1 MEYPSSSPLR
11 RKSTYCDNNFAIY
24 TNIKCLCCTS
34 ETNIMLYFN
43 YISKIKFKK
52 RKINTPHVWSEVKL
66 KSLSHVWLFATPWT
80 PWNSPSQ
87 NTGVGSHSLLKGIFQ
102 TQGSDL
108 NLLHCRQILHHLNNQ
123 GSPWSRFTGCKNR
136 SWRWH
141 IVHYIVASLQH
152 MYLKFWN
159 MNLELKF
166 KTIYWLMHL
175 SSFSS
180 MIESKFLILCE
191 IVMAKVKCWFP
202 TAQIWEIL
210 SLSVNAR
217 KYDILNFWKHL
228 DFWREITQVHTRI
241 WRYFMSI

>member
-87 NTGVGSHSLLKGIFQ
+87 NTGVGSHSLLKGIFP
-102 TQGSDL
+102 TQGS
-108 NLLHCRQILHHLNNQ
+108 NPGFPHCRQIMYQLSHQ
-123 GSPWSRFTGCKNR
+123 GS
-136 SWRWH
+136 
-141 IVHYIVASLQH
+141 SLFPRVCSNSCPLSQWCH
-152 MYLKFWN
+152 P
-159 MNLELKF
+159 
-166 KTIYWLMHL
+166 TIS
-175 SSFSS
+175 SSFAPSS
-180 MIESKFLILCE
+180 CPPFFAAS
-191 IVMAKVKCWFP
+191 ASFP
-202 TAQIWEIL
+202 
-210 SLSVNAR
+210 
-217 KYDILNFWKHL
+217 
-228 DFWREITQVHTRI
+228 
-241 WRYFMSI
+241 MSQLFTSGG